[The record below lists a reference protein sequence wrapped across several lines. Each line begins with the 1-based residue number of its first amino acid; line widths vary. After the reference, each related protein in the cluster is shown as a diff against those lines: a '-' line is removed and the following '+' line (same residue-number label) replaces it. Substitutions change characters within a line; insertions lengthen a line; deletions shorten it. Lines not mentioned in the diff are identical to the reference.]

1 MFLIAV
7 FFSRLLKIHWVWK
20 ESNHGFCVSVN
31 LISLVVCSVHTSDAS
46 REAARTSIFSPLLAY
61 DKYMLGG
68 FPAPRTV
75 TRTKQ
80 VQIMDEW
87 MNGRT
92 VGRTVGRTEPTVWS
106 CTAINTWTTAR
117 SIVPNVEDTEGE
129 VSVTLVKCSLSR
141 GSFTRVELDFQ
152 TNVGITFLYFTWP
165 YFEFRFLLV
174 FNLFF
179 FFNYAWT
186 QRLKKRWN
194 SSGTWL
200 VSSVVFYF

>member
-1 MFLIAV
+1 M
-7 FFSRLLKIHWVWK
+7 
-20 ESNHGFCVSVN
+20 N

-129 VSVTLVKCSLSR
+129 VSVTLVKCSLRQLHQS
-141 GSFTRVELDFQ
+141 G
-152 TNVGITFLYFTWP
+152 VGLS
-165 YFEFRFLLV
+165 
-174 FNLFF
+174 NKCG
-179 FFNYAWT
+179 NYIFI
-186 QRLKKRWN
+186 
-194 SSGTWL
+194 
-200 VSSVVFYF
+200 FYLTIF